1 MGGEHGDKYVKK
13 TYTVS
18 TDECFGDCKKNRNC
32 LMIHVHESWIYI
44 RMLLPNIIY
53 LTLQRI
59 WLFLFVKEKITNINL
74 NQKNAFNYSRCRK
87 MNDLR
92 RKSPRDLLKIF
103 KIKICSVPWE
113 EISNSDL
120 KEYFCNLMSENEEN
134 NEYEVFANNIDG
146 RNYDNCTFESPD
158 ECITDKGI
166 MKAIKKLGVN

>member
-1 MGGEHGDKYVKK
+1 MFDDSRSRKLNLYKDATSKYNLS
-13 TYTVS
+13 YS
-18 TDECFGDCKKNRNC
+18 AEDMAF
-32 LMIHVHESWIYI
+32 
-44 RMLLPNIIY
+44 P
-53 LTLQRI
+53 
-59 WLFLFVKEKITNINL
+59 FVKEKITNINL